1 MTAEDQAKTSPDAAE
16 EATAKAGPDPIRK
29 ITRIVLLA
37 GAVYLGFYIAGDRLT
52 PYTDQARI
60 QTLVTPIVPRVAGHL
75 TAVDV
80 RLHSVV
86 ETGDRMFQ
94 IDPRPFRIAVLTAE
108 ANLDLAAQHV
118 GAQTATVK
126 SATARLGVARAQLD
140 RAQRNYSRTKNI
152 VEYNPGALSQ
162 ADRDRAETGLDQ
174 ALERVTSSEAEL
186 QRAREQ
192 LGAEGPENP
201 QLRVAVAALEQAQF
215 DLAFTD
221 IIAPDHGIIESF
233 NVSVGFY
240 AQPGQ
245 PLATFVSQRGQ
256 WIQADMKEN
265 NIGHIEVGDPV
276 EFVLDVA
283 PGKIFKGK
291 VQSVGTGVS
300 TGGSTN
306 RGELPTVSSSSGW
319 LRDPQRFPVII
330 AIESDGARKFLRPGG
345 QVDVVVYSGDN
356 FLLNALG
363 KLKIRLS
370 SVISYVR

>member
-1 MTAEDQAKTSPDAAE
+1 MTAEDQPTTSPDAAE
-16 EATAKAGPDPIRK
+16 KASTRSGPDPIRK

-37 GAVYLGFYIAGDRLT
+37 GIVYLGFYIAGDRLT

-86 ETGDRMFQ
+86 EDGDRMFQ

-108 ANLDLAAQHV
+108 ANLDLAAQQV

-126 SATARLGVARAQLD
+126 SATAGLGVARAQLD

-174 ALERVTSSEAEL
+174 ALERVTSAEAEL

-221 IIAPDHGIIESF
+221 IIAPDHGIVESF

-245 PLATFVSQRGQ
+245 ALATFVSQRGQ

-265 NIGHIEVGDPV
+265 NIGNIEVGDPV

-283 PGKIFKGK
+283 PGNVFKGT

-300 TGGSTN
+300 TGGATN

-330 AIESDGARKFLRPGG
+330 AIESEGARRFLRPGG
-345 QVDVVVYSGDN
+345 QADVVVYSGSN
-356 FLLNALG
+356 LLLNALG